1 MALTDNQKKFI
12 DLYFTGDNMTNIA
25 KRIGVSRQSCYKY
38 LDNDEVKAE
47 MDRRLTEIKSQA
59 DKKLKGKLDVYIS
72 KLEEIAFN
80 GKSEKTRADTL
91 QYLVDRVLG
100 KTTTKVEDVS
110 KDNNGTKV
118 DLDNQLKELDNIVQI
133 EGKRNIN

>member
-38 LDNDEVKAE
+38 LDNDEVKSE

-80 GKSEKTRADTL
+80 GKSEKTRADAL
-91 QYLVDRVLG
+91 EYLVDRVLG
-100 KTTTKVEDVS
+100 KTTTKVEDIS
-110 KDNNGTKV
+110 NDDEKKKV
-118 DLDNQLKELDNIVQI
+118 DLDNELKELDNIVDLSEI
-133 EGKRNIN
+133 KNAN